1 MIGEKELYCS
11 IDNECKKDYFVGGS
25 LKFETNPELFSEH
38 LEGDRRV
45 CFMQN
50 IQLPK
55 VLALSLSKVMTLIY
69 L

>member
-11 IDNECKKDYFVGGS
+11 IDNECKKNYFVGSS

-45 CFMQN
+45 VLHAKHTITKGPCN
-50 IQLPK
+50 I
-55 VLALSLSKVMTLIY
+55 II
-69 L
+69 